1 MDFTFSL
8 VRLLL
13 YLYNYYK
20 LVISL
25 PAVKDEEYKV
35 AIDISNLPI
44 IILRTKRKTL
54 AIELKDDGLL
64 VRAPKRMSNW
74 DIKDFILSKKDWIER
89 HQKNINERRELQKQY
104 QPYTEEELKELAKK
118 AKEIIPAKVRR
129 YAEIVGVSYGRITIR
144 CQTTRW
150 GSCSSKGNLNF
161 NCLLM
166 ELPDEVIDSVIVH
179 ELCHRKHMNHS
190 KAFYDEVE
198 SVFPEYKKCRNW
210 LKENGHMYLSRLP

>member
-1 MDFTFSL
+1 
-8 VRLLL
+8 
-13 YLYNYYK
+13 
-20 LVISL
+20 
-25 PAVKDEEYKV
+25 V